1 MSQPLRILMVEDSTS
16 DAQLTERELRRGGFD
31 VQSRQV
37 CTAAEL
43 TEALTTTLWDIILCD
58 HSMPSFDSAAALRL
72 AKLHQP
78 DVPFIIVSGSLPEA
92 VAAKAMLLGAQDFL
106 SKDNLARLV
115 PAVKRELQDA
125 AERRARHQAE
135 QALSAQAEE
144 MRIGREIQ
152 QRLFPATA
160 PIIPGFDLAG
170 ASYPATA
177 TGGDYFDFIPML
189 NERIGVVVGD
199 VTGHGLGPALI
210 MADARAYLRTL
221 AHSFSNVRDI
231 LLHANEL
238 LRADIG
244 WDRFISVF
252 FGMLCPTDHAFTF
265 LNAGHPSGFLMDR
278 TGQIKAELAA
288 SLPALGMFPIETAPE
303 PVTLALDPG
312 NLLLLLTDGV
322 TEATAPSGEQFGL
335 ERTLDLVRACRAQ
348 SADEVI
354 RALFATVQDFT
365 QNQPQ
370 ADDITMV
377 VVKVTA

>member
-115 PAVKRELQDA
+115 PAIKRELQDA

-288 SLPALGMFPIETAPE
+288 SLPALGMFPIEAAPE

-335 ERTLDLVRACRAQ
+335 ERTLDLVQACRAQ

-354 RALFATVQDFT
+354 RTLFATVQDFT